1 MTSPLTFYPEIPTL
15 KSTDNLRIS
24 FLLDGEH
31 FNLHLHPNED
41 LFHPHARV
49 NYLNK
54 SGHVHHSELLQK
66 ENFRVYHGY
75 TVSSEH
81 SDRRVA
87 EDAAR
92 IIRNYDLGNIFTQDD
107 IIRGRANIM
116 IHDDGVDSGSSPQ
129 FEGSF
134 TFDSELYHIKTP
146 SSYLASKGDDDPSPS
161 YHPSRLII
169 FKESDTVERTNTTLT
184 ATCGTDSTHYPSLE
198 PIEPLTPFTMVEEQ
212 PSWTLSLKKWLDV
225 LFGTETAKPYVRFA
239 PIDDHTLDRA
249 ITQARDRHSK
259 RAKRQGT
266 GDVSGGNDEPASSYV
281 DTIGSTEGCPTEQRL
296 LYMGFA
302 ADCTYVENYDNA
314 EKARTQI
321 LQDVNQISG
330 LYKDSFKISL
340 GVVELNVQEP
350 ECPDTR
356 NDTVPWNQA
365 CGGDVELNDRLSL
378 FSAWRGQKGDDGI
391 GLWHLMTKCNTGSK
405 VGVAWLGT
413 LCQQDV
419 RSQSSQ
425 SVSGTAV
432 TTITRNQWAVAAH
445 EIGHNFG
452 AIHDCDDGCSF
463 QQSCC
468 PLSSD
473 TCDANN
479 NYIMSATSSD
489 SATEFSDCSIGNI
502 CSALGSGQT
511 STSCLLDPSSA
522 DREIKSLKQCGN
534 GILEDDEECDGGGE
548 TNCCTD
554 QCKFKNGAVCDFSTD
569 GCCNDNCQFASSS
582 QVCRPSIDD
591 KCDMEEKCTG
601 DSGKC
606 PDDKY
611 KENGKDCGDA
621 ASLVDAVAVED
632 LDIWQQHHF
641 QPNGE
646 GTNYSREDHRE
657 WVVVGVDTII
667 THHLRIH
674 LLVGMGTGRHH
685 TTHHL
690 LDTVGDHTIRHH
702 QHRHHSSHRCKKM
715 YLITGE
721 CITETKDRGGVS
733 RPTIKKF
740 LSDNYSIDPESKL
753 TSHHI
758 SQSLKRGIDNKV
770 FVTPNGITGK
780 VKLAPA
786 GVRKRPVSDS
796 EESDDDKVPVKT
808 KREKAPTRSR
818 THTSTQVPKKV
829 VTGKTASGRNIVS
842 TNHSND
848 VNRVQNKKTKSA
860 TTRKLAA
867 KKDPAGANKVPAANK
882 AAATKKVAGAN
893 KVAAAIKSNTSNK
906 PARKSDANKPTP
918 IKANSTTNRRKSTRK
933 VSFELVYGGRI
944 N

>member
-92 IIRNYDLGNIFTQDD
+92 IIRNYDFGNIFTQDD

-198 PIEPLTPFTMVEEQ
+198 PIEPLKPFTMVEEH

-554 QCKFKNGAVCDFSTD
+554 QCKFKDGAVCDSSTD

-621 ASLVDAVAVED
+621 APLPTKRRRNKLFSRGS
-632 LDIWQQHHF
+632 
-641 QPNGE
+641 PGMGGGGSGYN
-646 GTNYSREDHRE
+646 NYSPPSYPPPGGYGYGEAPYYPPPSGYGGGPYYPPPPAPPPQQSPMQEDVPHHWVDPAVYNGRE
-657 WVVVGVDTII
+657 
-667 THHLRIH
+667 
-674 LLVGMGTGRHH
+674 
-685 TTHHL
+685 
-690 LDTVGDHTIRHH
+690 
-702 QHRHHSSHRCKKM
+702 
-715 YLITGE
+715 E